1 MKYMKFFKEKL
12 NKKIFIG
19 ICISL
24 FVIVLGLFVYTGRA
38 YGSQAMNAMYLSAEF
53 KGEYK
58 IADGDW
64 QPYVKGKHI
73 PADKGDV
80 TLKGCFQ
87 LFFPTTGE
95 VLGKAPEGTIL
106 AFYFNHIGGEVSEG
120 TDEFRPFDAESNLIG
135 EDLCGKLYI
144 GYVCKGA
151 DEITIRLKNPHKFGN
166 PRAVDDFLDNLST
179 YGGTDFERD
188 TLNRGSTHRILG
200 IALVLFAFMLLGT
213 AIFSMLIHI
222 KGSSNLWL
230 VGFGVFCAGI
240 YFLFKAHGVMFFSEI
255 IKFNTRMVVGSMMLY
270 MLAITAVT
278 VGWLQETAKK
288 AGNFLT
294 FFTLLSD
301 MTLMMIPVFSD
312 IKFYDILPAWAL
324 VQGVTCVVTIVLFAL
339 GIAKR
344 TKNEK
349 IICSFS
355 VLPMISFIFDVMGTR
370 LGLWQ
375 GGLVSE
381 IVFIAIF
388 ALSLVVLLKVVPQ
401 NLNAAIRARELEAEK
416 MILNAKLAESR
427 IATMISQIQ
436 PHFIYNTLGTI
447 EQLCITEPKEASK
460 LVRNFSLYLR
470 GNFSELD
477 NVKPIR
483 FSEEMNHVKHYT
495 DIEQVRFP
503 DMTIQYDLRSVE
515 FLLPALSVQ
524 PLVENAIKH
533 GLMGLEEG
541 GIVTISAYETNEYYV
556 VEVTD
561 DGVGFDMNAGYDETK
576 HVGIKNI
583 RGRIEAMCGGTLTI
597 ESEIGKGTKATIRI
611 PREAAENDSDN
622 G

>member
-1 MKYMKFFKEKL
+1 MKSTKENFK
-12 NKKIFIG
+12 NKIFAG

-24 FVIVLGLFVYTGRA
+24 LAIVLCSFVYTGRNF
-38 YGSQAMNAMYLSAEF
+38 GNQAMNAMYLSAEF
-53 KGEYK
+53 QGEYK
-58 IADGDW
+58 VADGDFK
-64 QPYVKGKHI
+64 PYVKGEHI

-80 TLKGCFQ
+80 TLKGNFK
-87 LFFPTTGE
+87 LFVPTSGE
-95 VLGKAPEGTIL
+95 VVGNASEGTVL
-106 AFYFNHIGGEVSEG
+106 AFYFNHIGGEISEG
-120 TDEFRPFDAESNLIG
+120 GEAFRPFDAESNLIG
-135 EDLCGKLYI
+135 EDLCGRMYI
-144 GYVCKGA
+144 GYECKGA
-151 DEITIRLKNPHKFGN
+151 EEITIRLINPHKFGN
-166 PRAVDDFLDNLST
+166 SGAVDDFLNNLST
-179 YGGTDFERD
+179 YGGTVFERD
-188 TLNRGSTHRILG
+188 TLNRGSAHRILG
-200 IALVLFAFMLLGT
+200 IALILFAFMLLGT

-222 KGSSNLWL
+222 KESKNLWL
-230 VGFGVFCAGI
+230 VGFGIFSAGI

-255 IKFNTRMVVGSMMLY
+255 IKFNTRMVIGSMMLY
-270 MLAITAVT
+270 MLSITAFIA
-278 VGWLQETAKK
+278 GWLSGKSK
-288 AGNFLT
+288 MIGSILT
-294 FFTLLSD
+294 VFALFSNLAF
-301 MTLMMIPVFSD
+301 MIAPTVTD
-312 IKFYDILPAWAL
+312 VKFYDTLPVWAA
-324 VQGVTCVVTIVLFAL
+324 VQSVICVVMTVLL
-339 GIAKR
+339 VIRIA
-344 TKNEK
+344 NGEK
-349 IICSFS
+349 GEKVLSAFLM
-355 VLPMISFIFDVMGTR
+355 LPMISFVIDVSGTG
-370 LGLWQ
+370 LGLATR
-375 GGLVSE
+375 GIVSE
-381 IVFIAIF
+381 VVFILVF
-388 ALSLVVLLKVVPQ
+388 AASLIVLLKVVPQ

-416 MILNAKLAESR
+416 MILKAKLTESR

-483 FSEEMNHVKHYT
+483 FSQEMNHVKHYT

-541 GIVTISAYETNEYYV
+541 GIVTISAFETETSYV

-583 RGRIEAMCGGTLTI
+583 RGRIEAMCGGTLAI

-611 PREAAENDSDN
+611 PKEGQENDSN
-622 G
+622 NS

>member
-1 MKYMKFFKEKL
+1 MKFLKEKL
-12 NKKIFIG
+12 NKKILIG

-24 FVIVLGLFVYTGRA
+24 LAIVLCFFVYTGRD

-53 KGEYK
+53 QGEYK
-58 IADGDW
+58 VADGDW
-64 QPYVKGKHI
+64 QPYIKGEHI
-73 PADKGDV
+73 PANKGDV
-80 TLKGCFQ
+80 TLKGHFQ
-87 LFFPTTGE
+87 LFVPTTGE
-95 VLGKAPEGTIL
+95 IVGNAEEGTVL

-120 TDEFRPFDAESNLIG
+120 GDDFRPFDAEFDLIG
-135 EDLCGKLYI
+135 EDLCGKMYI
-144 GYVCKGA
+144 GYECKGA
-151 DEITIRLKNPHKFGN
+151 DEITIKLKNPHSFGN
-166 PRAVDDFLDNLST
+166 PGAVDDFLNNLST

-188 TLNRGSTHRILG
+188 TLNRGSAHRILG
-200 IALVLFAFMLLGT
+200 IALILFAFMILGT

-222 KGSSNLWL
+222 KGSKNLWL

-240 YFLFKAHGVMFFSEI
+240 YFLFKAEGVIFFSEI

-270 MLAITAVT
+270 MLALTAVI
-278 VGWLQETAKK
+278 VGWLQGRTKRV
-288 AGNFLT
+288 GSLLT
-294 FFTLLSD
+294 ILTLISNLIF
-301 MTLMMIPVFSD
+301 MMIPNFSD
-312 IKFYDILPAWAL
+312 VKFYDTLPVWATI
-324 VQGVTCVVTIVLFAL
+324 QGAICISMIVLLALRFAK
-339 GIAKR
+339 GDKNAKM
-344 TKNEK
+344 
-349 IICSFS
+349 ISLFAM
-355 VLPMISFIFDVMGTR
+355 LPMISFIVDVVGTG

-375 GGLVSE
+375 GGLISE
-381 IVFIAIF
+381 VAFILIF
-388 ALSLVVLLKVVPQ
+388 ALSLIVLLKVVPQ
-401 NLNAAIRARELEAEK
+401 NLNAALRARELEAEK
-416 MILNAKLAESR
+416 MILKAKLTESR

-470 GNFSELD
+470 GNFGELD
-477 NVKPIR
+477 NAKPIT
-483 FSEEMNHVKHYT
+483 FSQEMNHVKHYT

-533 GLMGLEEG
+533 GLMGLEKG
-541 GIVTISAYETNEYYV
+541 GIVTISAYETEDSYV

-583 RGRIEAMCGGTLTI
+583 RGRIEAMCGGVLTI

-611 PREAAENDSDN
+611 PKEVADYDSHN
-622 G
+622 S

>member
-1 MKYMKFFKEKL
+1 MKSIKQNT

-24 FVIVLGLFVYTGRA
+24 LAIVLCFFVYTGRN

-53 KGEYK
+53 QGEYK
-58 IADGDW
+58 VADGDW
-64 QPYVKGKHI
+64 QPYVKGQHI
-73 PADKGDV
+73 PANKGDV
-80 TLKGCFQ
+80 TLKGHFR
-87 LFFPTTGE
+87 LFVPTTGE
-95 VLGKAPEGTIL
+95 IVGNAQEGTVL

-120 TDEFRPFDAESNLIG
+120 GEEFRPFDAEYALIG
-135 EDLCGKLYI
+135 EDLCGKTYI

-151 DEITIRLKNPHKFGN
+151 DEITIKLKNPHKFGN
-166 PRAVDDFLDNLST
+166 AGAVDDFLSNLST

-188 TLNRGSTHRILG
+188 MLNRGSTHRILG
-200 IALVLFAFMLLGT
+200 IALILFAFMLLGT

-222 KGSSNLWL
+222 KGSSNLWV
-230 VGFGVFCAGI
+230 VGFCVFCAGI

-255 IKFNTRMVVGSMMLY
+255 IKFNTRMLIGSMMLY
-270 MLAITAVT
+270 MLAITAVIAD
-278 VGWLQETAKK
+278 WLQGKAKMV
-288 AGNFLT
+288 GSSLT
-294 FFTLLSD
+294 VFTLFSNLAF
-301 MTLMMIPVFSD
+301 MMAPVFSD
-312 IKFYDILPAWAL
+312 VKFYDTLPVWVT
-324 VQGVTCVVTIVLFAL
+324 VQSVICIVMIVLLALRFAK
-339 GIAKR
+339 GD
-344 TKNEK
+344 KNEK
-349 IICSFS
+349 LLSSFGM
-355 VLPMISFIFDVMGTR
+355 LPMIAFIFDVAGTG
-370 LGLWQ
+370 LSLWQ
-375 GGLVSE
+375 GGLISE
-381 IVFIAIF
+381 IVFILIF
-388 ALSLVVLLKVVPQ
+388 VASLIVLLKVVPQ

-416 MILNAKLAESR
+416 MILNAKLTESR

-447 EQLCITEPKEASK
+447 EQLCITEPKAASK

-470 GNFSELD
+470 GNFSELV

-483 FSEEMNHVKHYT
+483 FSREMNHVKHYT

-541 GIVTISAYETNEYYV
+541 GTVTISAYETDSHYV

-583 RGRIEAMCGGTLTI
+583 RGRIEAMSNGTLTI
-597 ESEIGKGTKATIRI
+597 ESKSGNGTKATIRI
-611 PREAAENDSDN
+611 PKEAMENDSN
-622 G
+622 NS

>member
-1 MKYMKFFKEKL
+1 MNFLRDKL

-19 ICISL
+19 ISISL
-24 FVIVLGLFVYTGRA
+24 FAIVICLFVYTGRK
-38 YGSQAMNAMYLSAEF
+38 YGSQAMNALYLSAEF
-53 KGEYK
+53 NGEYK
-58 IADGDW
+58 VADGDW
-64 QPYVKGKHI
+64 KPYVKGEHI
-73 PADKGDV
+73 PANKGDV
-80 TLKGCFQ
+80 TLKGHFL
-87 LFFPTTGE
+87 LFAPITGE
-95 VLGKAPEGTIL
+95 FVGKASEGTLL

-120 TDEFRPFDAESNLIG
+120 GESFRPFDAEYELIG
-135 EDLCGKLYI
+135 EDLCGKMYI
-144 GYVCKGA
+144 GYMCNGA
-151 DEITIRLKNPHKFGN
+151 DEITIKLKNPHKFGN
-166 PRAVDDFLDNLST
+166 PGAVDDFLNNLST

-188 TLNRGSTHRILG
+188 TLNRGSANRILG
-200 IALVLFAFMLLGT
+200 IALILFAFMLLGT

-222 KGSSNLWL
+222 KGSKNLWL
-230 VGFGVFCAGI
+230 IGFGVFSAGI

-255 IKFNTRMVVGSMMLY
+255 IKFNTRMVVGSVMLY

-278 VGWLQETAKK
+278 AGWLQGKAKK
-288 AGNFLT
+288 VGSSLT
-294 FFTLLSD
+294 AFVLFSNLVFM
-301 MTLMMIPVFSD
+301 MTPEFSD
-312 IKFYDILPAWAL
+312 IKFYDTLPVWATL
-324 VQGVTCVVTIVLFAL
+324 QSVVGIVMIILFAIRFVK
-339 GIAKR
+339 GE
-344 TKNEK
+344 KNEK
-349 IICSFS
+349 IISFFAM
-355 VLPMISFIFDVMGTR
+355 LPMISFILDVTGTYF
-370 LGLWQ
+370 GLWQ
-375 GGLVSE
+375 GGLFSE
-381 IVFIAIF
+381 AVFLLIF
-388 ALSLVVLLKVVPQ
+388 VFSLIVLLNVVPQ

-447 EQLCITEPKEASK
+447 EQLCITEPEAASK

-477 NVKPIR
+477 NVKPIT
-483 FSEEMNHVKHYT
+483 FSQEMNHVKHYT

-541 GIVTISAYETNEYYV
+541 GIVTISAYETEKFYV

-561 DGVGFDMNAGYDETK
+561 DGVGFDMNAGYDENK

-583 RGRIEAMCGGTLTI
+583 RGRIEAMCNGTLTI
-597 ESEIGKGTKATIRI
+597 ESKVGSGTKAIIKI
-611 PREAAENDSDN
+611 PKEATDYDSNN

>member
-1 MKYMKFFKEKL
+1 MKTVKEAFK
-12 NKKIFIG
+12 NKILIG

-24 FVIVLGLFVYTGRA
+24 LAIVLCFFVYTGRD

-53 KGEYK
+53 QGEYK
-58 IADGDW
+58 VADGDW
-64 QPYVKGKHI
+64 QPYVKGQHI
-73 PADKGDV
+73 PANKGDV
-80 TLKGCFQ
+80 TLKGHFQ
-87 LFFPTTGE
+87 LFVPTTGE
-95 VLGKAPEGTIL
+95 IVGNAQEGTVL

-120 TDEFRPFDAESNLIG
+120 GDDFRPFDAEYDLIG
-135 EDLCGKLYI
+135 EDLCGKMYI
-144 GYVCKGA
+144 GYECRGA
-151 DEITIRLKNPHKFGN
+151 DEITIKLKNPHTFGN
-166 PRAVDDFLDNLST
+166 SGAIDDFLNNLST

-188 TLNRGSTHRILG
+188 TLNRGSAHRILG
-200 IALVLFAFMLLGT
+200 IALILFAFMILGT

-222 KGSSNLWL
+222 KGSSKLWL
-230 VGFGVFCAGI
+230 VGFGIFSSGI

-255 IKFNTRMVVGSMMLY
+255 IKFNTRMMIGSMMLY
-270 MLAITAVT
+270 MLCVTAFIAGMFEDKFRKLSNSLTVLALFSNLAIM
-278 VGWLQETAKK
+278 
-288 AGNFLT
+288 
-294 FFTLLSD
+294 LS
-301 MTLMMIPVFSD
+301 PSASD
-312 IKFYDILPAWAL
+312 VKFYDTLPVWSA
-324 VQGVTCVVTIVLFAL
+324 VQSVICIVMIVLLALCFAK
-339 GIAKR
+339 GD
-344 TKNEK
+344 KNEK
-349 IICSFS
+349 ILSAFGM
-355 VLPMISFIFDVMGTR
+355 LPMLSFILDSFGTGF
-370 LGLWQ
+370 GLWQ
-375 GGLVSE
+375 GGLISE
-381 IVFIAIF
+381 VVFILIF
-388 ALSLVVLLKVVPQ
+388 IVSVIVLLKVVPQ
-401 NLNAAIRARELEAEK
+401 NLNAAIRARDLEMEK
-416 MILNAKLAESR
+416 RVLNAELTESR

-447 EQLCITEPKEASK
+447 EQLCITEPKAASK

-477 NVKPIR
+477 NAKPIR
-483 FSEEMNHVKHYT
+483 FSQEMNHVKHYT

-541 GIVTISAYETNEYYV
+541 GIVTISAYETKESYV
-556 VEVTD
+556 VEVSD

-611 PREAAENDSDN
+611 PKEVAENDSN
-622 G
+622 NS

>member
-1 MKYMKFFKEKL
+1 MKSLKEKL

-19 ICISL
+19 VCISL
-24 FVIVLGLFVYTGRA
+24 LAIVLCTFVYTGRD
-38 YGSQAMNAMYLSAEF
+38 YGSQAMNALYLSAEF
-53 KGEYK
+53 QGEYK
-58 IADGDW
+58 VADGDW

-73 PADKGDV
+73 PANKGDV
-80 TLKGCFQ
+80 TLKGHFQ
-87 LFFPTTGE
+87 LFVPTTGE
-95 VLGKAPEGTIL
+95 IVGNAEEGTIL

-120 TDEFRPFDAESNLIG
+120 GEEFRPFDAEYDLIG
-135 EDLCGKLYI
+135 EDLCGKMYI

-151 DEITIRLKNPHKFGN
+151 EEITIKLKNPHKFGN
-166 PRAVDDFLDNLST
+166 PGAIDDFLSNLST

-188 TLNRGSTHRILG
+188 TLNRGSLHRILG
-200 IALVLFAFMLLGT
+200 IVLILFAFMILGT

-222 KGSSNLWL
+222 KGSKNLWL
-230 VGFGVFCAGI
+230 VGFSVFCAGI

-255 IKFNTRMVVGSMMLY
+255 IKFNTRMVTSSIMLY
-270 MLAITAVT
+270 MLLVTAIIAD
-278 VGWLQETAKK
+278 WLQGKVRIVGSSLTVFAL
-288 AGNFLT
+288 FLNLA
-294 FFTLLSD
+294 FMLA
-301 MTLMMIPVFSD
+301 PVFSD
-312 IKFYDILPAWAL
+312 VKFYDTLPLWAA
-324 VQGVTCVVTIVLFAL
+324 VQSAVCIVMIVLLALRFAK
-339 GIAKR
+339 GD
-344 TKNEK
+344 KNEK
-349 IICSFS
+349 IISLFAM
-355 VLPMISFIFDVMGTR
+355 LPMISFIFDVTGKG
-370 LGLWQ
+370 LSLWQ

-381 IVFIAIF
+381 AVFILIF
-388 ALSLVVLLKVVPQ
+388 VLSLIVLLKVVPQ

-416 MILNAKLAESR
+416 MILNAELTESR

-477 NVKPIR
+477 NAKPIR
-483 FSEEMNHVKHYT
+483 FSQEMNHVKHYT

-541 GIVTISAYETNEYYV
+541 GIVTISAYETNESYV

-583 RGRIEAMCGGTLTI
+583 RGRIEAMCSGVLTI

-611 PREAAENDSDN
+611 PKEAWDYDSN
-622 G
+622 NS

>member
-1 MKYMKFFKEKL
+1 MKFVKEKL

-24 FVIVLGLFVYTGRA
+24 LAVVLGIFVYTGRDF
-38 YGSQAMNAMYLSAEF
+38 GSQAMNAFYLSAGFE
-53 KGEYK
+53 GEYK
-58 IADGDW
+58 VADGDW
-64 QPYVKGKHI
+64 QPYVKGEHI

-80 TLKGCFQ
+80 TLKGHFN
-87 LFFPTTGE
+87 LIVPDTGE
-95 VLGKAPEGTIL
+95 VVGKAPEGVVL

-120 TDEFRPFDAESNLIG
+120 GEEFRPFDAELDIAG
-135 EDLCGKLYI
+135 EDMCGKMYI
-144 GYVCKGA
+144 GYECKGA
-151 DEITIRLKNPHKFGN
+151 DEILIRLKNPHKFGN
-166 PRAVDDFLDNLST
+166 AGAVDDFLNNLST

-188 TLNRGSTHRILG
+188 VLNLGGVHRIFG
-200 IALVLFAFMLLGT
+200 IALILFAFMILGT
-213 AIFSMLIHI
+213 AIFSVLINV
-222 KGSSNLWL
+222 KESLNLWI
-230 VGFGVFCAGI
+230 VCFCVFSAGI
-240 YFLFKAHGVMFFSEI
+240 YFLFKAHGVMFFSQI
-255 IKFNTRMVVGSMMLY
+255 IKFNTRMLLASMILY
-270 MLAITAVT
+270 MLATTAV
-278 VGWLQETAKK
+278 VSSWLFGKAKK
-288 AGNFLT
+288 TALCLT
-294 FFTLLSD
+294 VFTLICDLAV
-301 MTLMMIPVFSD
+301 MTVPVFSD
-312 IKFYDILPAWAL
+312 VKFYDTLPVWAA
-324 VQGVTCVVTIVLFAL
+324 VQGVICIVMMVLLVRNFVK
-339 GIAKR
+339 GDKE
-344 TKNEK
+344 EK
-349 IICSFS
+349 TLSIFG
-355 VLPMISFIFDVMGTR
+355 VFPMLAFVIDAAGTS

-381 IVFIAIF
+381 KVFILLF
-388 ALSLVVLLKVVPQ
+388 AAALILLLKIVPQ
-401 NLNAAIRARELEAEK
+401 NMNAAIRARELEAEK
-416 MILNAKLAESR
+416 VKLMAELTESR
-427 IATMISQIQ
+427 IATLISQIQ

-447 EQLCITEPKEASK
+447 EQLCITDPEAASK

-483 FSEEMNHVKHYT
+483 FSQEMNHVKHYT

-541 GIVTISAYETNEYYV
+541 GIVTISAYETDEHYV

-561 DGVGFDMNAGYDETK
+561 DGVGFDMNVGYDETK

-597 ESEIGKGTKATIRI
+597 ESKVGSGTKATLRI
-611 PREAAENDSDN
+611 PREAAENDSNN

>member
-1 MKYMKFFKEKL
+1 MKSNKENLK
-12 NKKIFIG
+12 NKIFIC

-24 FVIVLGLFVYTGRA
+24 LAIVLCTFVYTGRN
-38 YGSQAMNAMYLSAEF
+38 YGNQAMNAMYLSAEF
-53 KGEYK
+53 QGEYK
-58 IADGDW
+58 VADGDW
-64 QPYVKGKHI
+64 QPYVKGQHI
-73 PADKGDV
+73 PANKGDV
-80 TLKGCFQ
+80 TLKGHFQ
-87 LFFPTTGE
+87 LFVPTTGE
-95 VLGKAPEGTIL
+95 IVGNAQEGTVL

-120 TDEFRPFDAESNLIG
+120 GEEFHPFDAEYDLIG
-135 EDLCGKLYI
+135 EDLCGKMYI
-144 GYVCKGA
+144 GYECKGA
-151 DEITIRLKNPHKFGN
+151 EEITIRLKNPHKFGN
-166 PRAVDDFLDNLST
+166 PGAVDDFLNNLST

-188 TLNRGSTHRILG
+188 TLNRGSADRILG
-200 IALVLFAFMLLGT
+200 IALILFAFMILGT

-222 KGSSNLWL
+222 KGSKNLWL
-230 VGFGVFCAGI
+230 VGFGIFSAGI
-240 YFLFKAHGVMFFSEI
+240 YFLFKAHGVIFFSEI
-255 IKFNTRMVVGSMMLY
+255 IKFNTRMVIGSMMLY
-270 MLAITAVT
+270 MLAITAVIAECLEGKSKIFGSSLT
-278 VGWLQETAKK
+278 VLAL
-288 AGNFLT
+288 FLI
-294 FFTLLSD
+294 SAC
-301 MTLMMIPVFSD
+301 MIAPTVAD
-312 IKFYDILPAWAL
+312 VKFYDTLPVWSTVQSVICIVMIVLLALHFAKGDKTQKILSAFGILPML
-324 VQGVTCVVTIVLFAL
+324 SFVLD
-339 GIAKR
+339 
-344 TKNEK
+344 
-349 IICSFS
+349 SF
-355 VLPMISFIFDVMGTR
+355 GTGF
-370 LGLWQ
+370 GLWQ

-381 IVFIAIF
+381 ATFILIFIA
-388 ALSLVVLLKVVPQ
+388 SLIVLLKVVPQ
-401 NLNAAIRARELEAEK
+401 NLNGAIRAGELEAEK
-416 MILNAKLAESR
+416 MILNAKLTESR

-477 NVKPIR
+477 NSKPIR
-483 FSEEMNHVKHYT
+483 FSQEMNHVKHYT

-541 GIVTISAYETNEYYV
+541 GVVTISAYETKESYV

-583 RGRIEAMCGGTLTI
+583 RGRIEAMCGGTLSI
-597 ESEIGKGTKATIRI
+597 ESKIGSGTKATIKI
-611 PREAAENDSDN
+611 PKEVAENDSNN

>member
-1 MKYMKFFKEKL
+1 MKS
-12 NKKIFIG
+12 NKDNLKNRIFIG

-24 FVIVLGLFVYTGRA
+24 LAIVLCTFVYTGRN
-38 YGSQAMNAMYLSAEF
+38 YGNQAMNAMYLSAEF
-53 KGEYK
+53 QGEYK
-58 IADGDW
+58 VADGDW
-64 QPYVKGKHI
+64 QSYVKGQHI
-73 PADKGDV
+73 PANKGDV
-80 TLKGCFQ
+80 TLKGHFQ
-87 LFFPTTGE
+87 LFVPTTGE
-95 VLGKAPEGTIL
+95 VVGIADEGVVL
-106 AFYFNHIGGEVSEG
+106 AFYFNHIGGEISEDG
-120 TDEFRPFDAESNLIG
+120 KTFRPFDAEYDLIG
-135 EDLCGKLYI
+135 EDLCGKMYI
-144 GYVCKGA
+144 GYECKGA
-151 DEITIRLKNPHKFGN
+151 EEITIRLKNPHKFGN
-166 PRAVDDFLDNLST
+166 PGAIDDFLNNLST

-188 TLNRGSTHRILG
+188 TLNRGSADRILG
-200 IALVLFAFMLLGT
+200 IAFILFAFMILGT

-222 KGSSNLWL
+222 KGSKNLWL
-230 VGFGVFCAGI
+230 AGFGIFSAGI

-255 IKFNTRMVVGSMMLY
+255 IKFNTRMVIGSMMLY
-270 MLAITAVT
+270 MLCVTAFI
-278 VGWLQETAKK
+278 
-288 AGNFLT
+288 AGMFEDKFRKLSNSLT
-294 FFTLLSD
+294 ILALFSNLVILLS
-301 MTLMMIPVFSD
+301 PSVFD
-312 IKFYDILPAWAL
+312 IKFYDTLPVWVS
-324 VQGVTCVVTIVLFAL
+324 VQSVICIVMTGLLAIRFVKGDKKEKMLSAFAM
-339 GIAKR
+339 
-344 TKNEK
+344 
-349 IICSFS
+349 
-355 VLPMISFIFDVMGTR
+355 LPMISFIIDAVGTAF
-370 LGLWQ
+370 GLAT
-375 GGLVSE
+375 GTIVSE
-381 IVFIAIF
+381 IVFILIF
-388 ALSLVVLLKVVPQ
+388 VASVIVLLKVVPQ

-416 MILNAKLAESR
+416 LILKAELTESR

-477 NVKPIR
+477 NAKPIR
-483 FSEEMNHVKHYT
+483 FSQEMNHVKHYT

-541 GIVTISAYETNEYYV
+541 GIVTISAYETDDSYM

-561 DGVGFDMNAGYDETK
+561 DGVGFDMSVGYDETK

-611 PREAAENDSDN
+611 PKEAGDYDSDN
-622 G
+622 S